1 MNIKNIIIKV
11 IRAEKPDSP
20 KPFTLPSALH
30 YAARLAI
37 FAALLALSFMYSGL
51 VRLRVMA
58 YQRQIF
64 RSNVLPRPV
73 LSVGN
78 ITTGGTGKTP
88 TVIVLARLFRQR
100 GLRVAILTRGYQRKS
115 AAAHLVVTADSTA
128 DEVGD
133 EPLFL
138 WKSLNQRELHAAE
151 ISVIVGSDRHASG
164 LLALDRFQPDL
175 FLLDDGFQ
183 HLRLRRDCDLVLIDA
198 TNPFGGGHV
207 LPAGFLREPLA
218 HLSRASAFV
227 ITRSDEIADC
237 APIIA
242 TLQRINPASPIFY
255 GVHAFDTLRRLG
267 QDAPTDLSAFQKK
280 RLLAVCGLGNPASF
294 HHLIRGCGLT
304 LAATLDFRDHH
315 WYAEED
321 IQKINAMIRQYGIDG
336 ILTTEKDEPKLQ
348 PYTQA
353 LDAAC
358 YIMTITMRMT
368 PTDKFEQW
376 LKTPFFFVDNFD
388 RLDNNIK
395 C

>member
-1 MNIKNIIIKV
+1 MNIKNIVVDIISTG
-11 IRAEKPDSP
+11 KPHIP
-20 KPFTLPSALH
+20 KPFTLTNALR

-37 FAALLALSFMYSGL
+37 FAALFALSFIYGGII
-51 VRLRVMA
+51 RLRVMA
-58 YQRQIF
+58 YQKRVLK
-64 RSNVLPRPV
+64 SNALPRPA

-88 TVIVLARLFRQR
+88 TVIALARLFRQR
-100 GLRVAILTRGYQRKS
+100 GLRVAILTRGYRRKS
-115 AAAHLVVTADSTA
+115 AAAHLVVTTDSTA

-133 EPLFL
+133 EPLL
-138 WKSLNQRELHAAE
+138 IWKSLNQCEPNAAE
-151 ISVIVGSDRHASG
+151 IPVIVGSDRHASG
-164 LLALDRFQPDL
+164 LLALERFQPDI

-198 TNPFGGGHV
+198 TNPFGGGRV
-207 LPAGFLREPLA
+207 LPAGFLREPLTQLA
-218 HLSRASAFV
+218 RASAFV

-237 APIIA
+237 APILA
-242 TLQRINPASPIFY
+242 TLRRINPAAPVFY
-255 GVHAFDTLRRLG
+255 GVHAFDALRRIG
-267 QDAPTDLSAFQKK
+267 ENAPTDLAEFQGK

-294 HHLIRGCGLT
+294 QRLIRGCGLT
-304 LAATLDFRDHH
+304 LAATLDFHDHH
-315 WYAEED
+315 RYAEED
-321 IQKINAMIRQYGIDG
+321 IQHINAMIRQYGIDG

-348 PYTQA
+348 YYTQA
-353 LDAAC
+353 LDVAC

-368 PTDKFEQW
+368 PTEKFEQW